1 MLPVSVFNLPNAH
14 LDVFRSTPSRRR
26 DERRGTEP
34 LSPLTWWSPKY
45 ILWDLPGV
53 SQDAPQVA
61 GTASHDDAHFRS
73 RIPCSRALP
82 TRGCLRSGDPQ
93 MPRHRPVSGRG
104 DGVVDDLL
112 GRIQHENMAINRH
125 DAQATRAYIQYIH
138 GLLQQTRT
146 PGGGLRGA
154 DPTAGRAPFRHGT
167 PIGSG
172 PGGFYDTA
180 VPLLG
185 ARLSV
190 PDYIHPSGEIDFYT
204 DSPKDYDRLA
214 RHGKAWT
221 WLLPH
226 HKRVQDRGRRGHYKG
241 NDAKVPDTYIL
252 HVDWAGSNAVG
263 KKRKGSLMVSL
274 HRAEDANRLL
284 RGLFYLRS
292 QTLRT
297 ELFDPSG
304 RLTQCLQCQRYG
316 HVQRGCTFS
325 IRCLYCGEQHRKGD
339 CPQTKVTPDRF
350 TCATCKG
357 PNLAYEKM
365 CPTRLQAAAEAD
377 YTRKHKPKYFPEPA
391 RPVTSL
397 PIGPPPLT
405 SNPSGDS
412 EQPEEPEPEP
422 AESSAETRKKAKKV
436 VETSLTTTPTPLP
449 EGAKRNLR
457 RRATTY
463 AHEVCLVN
471 SATSDHSESTE
482 PESDQREP
490 SGTISQA
497 DSSEQS
503 EESNP
508 SGRSD
513 TDAPSAPKNSELDRD
528 ANLEIPDR
536 EEVQQC
542 SALDTDTRPEQQT
555 PISPFSSPKKRRSTR
570 LQEEPIKRR
579 KTTGLREIPQPTP
592 EQWRNPSRM
601 DPQAESRTC
610 RSRNVHKGQGEGTGP
625 TDRRVPSSAPAP
637 ARLRST
643 RNATRLTGAYTA
655 PLQGP
660 SGLEFTAQAK
670 AKLLS
675 QVFFPP
681 PPPVNLDDIRNYK
694 YPEPLQNPGITQSE
708 MLQSINRPRE
718 DKDPCPDDITDRFLQ
733 VTADLVALILTE
745 IYNES
750 LRQVHC
756 PAQTGQR
763 RLLETEII
771 PAYRAPK
778 HNR

>member
-1 MLPVSVFNLPNAH
+1 MP
-14 LDVFRSTPSRRR
+14 
-26 DERRGTEP
+26 
-34 LSPLTWWSPKY
+34 
-45 ILWDLPGV
+45 
-53 SQDAPQVA
+53 DA
-61 GTASHDDAHFRS
+61 
-73 RIPCSRALP
+73 
-82 TRGCLRSGDPQ
+82 
-93 MPRHRPVSGRG
+93 
-104 DGVVDDLL
+104 
-112 GRIQHENMAINRH
+112 
-125 DAQATRAYIQYIH
+125 
-138 GLLQQTRT
+138 
-146 PGGGLRGA
+146 
-154 DPTAGRAPFRHGT
+154 
-167 PIGSG
+167 
-172 PGGFYDTA
+172 
-180 VPLLG
+180 
-185 ARLSV
+185 
-190 PDYIHPSGEIDFYT
+190 
-204 DSPKDYDRLA
+204 
-214 RHGKAWT
+214 
-221 WLLPH
+221 
-226 HKRVQDRGRRGHYKG
+226 
-241 NDAKVPDTYIL
+241 YIL

-263 KKRKGSLMVSL
+263 KKWKGSLMVSL

-325 IRCLYCGEQHRKGD
+325 IRRLYCGEQHRKGD

-350 TCATCKG
+350 TCAACKG

-449 EGAKRNLR
+449 EGAQRNLR
-457 RRATTY
+457 RRAITY

-579 KTTGLREIPQPTP
+579 KTTGPREIPQPTP
-592 EQWRNPSRM
+592 EQWRNPSRL

-610 RSRNVHKGQGEGTGP
+610 RSYVGIGTDRQLKTTDQRKTHQTKCPQGARGGDGA
-625 TDRRVPSSAPAP
+625 DRRVPSSAPAP

-643 RNATRLTGAYTA
+643 RNATRLTGAYA
-655 PLQGP
+655 PPLQGP

-675 QVFFPP
+675 QMFFPP

-756 PAQTGQR
+756 PTHFRKARTVALRKPGRDGYSKPKSYRPIALLNTIAKVLEGIMALRLSYFAEEYKLLPDNHFRGRKGQGTETALHSDGNHQQSMETRPNRVSTAPRQFRSLRQRLTPTAPAQPPQTTNPIR
-763 RLLETEII
+763 
-771 PAYRAPK
+771 
-778 HNR
+778 NR